1 MAFSS
6 LGVSG
11 LLLASLSRAGLSE
24 PTPIQQQVLPAVLDG
39 QDVLALAP
47 TGSGKTLT
55 YVLPV
60 LQQLVGAGQRGSRTV
75 SHLVLVP
82 TRELAE
88 QVASVFVEHGQVLPR
103 EPKVVVAIGGLSINT
118 QMMALRGGADV
129 LVATPGRLLDLLDH
143 NALLLDGVRTLVLDE
158 ADRLLD
164 MGFGEQVGQLLSL
177 LPRSRQSLLFS
188 ATFPDQAGAL
198 AAASLRNP
206 QRFEVGS
213 AATPAVIS
221 ERVIAVDDNRRNALL
236 QHLAEAEGWGQVLV
250 FVASQRSSENL
261 AEKLAKVG
269 LSAEALHGDLGQGRR
284 QRVLRAFAE
293 GQLQWLVATDVAA
306 RGIDIA
312 GLPRVVNFDLPRSTD
327 DYVHRI
333 GRVGRA
339 GVAGEAVSLV
349 SAASE
354 AHMRLIEKRQGR
366 RLGRQVIA
374 GFEPVQ
380 AAVPVAGASADNGGI
395 KGKRP
400 SKKDRLRAAAAAA
413 AGKPEAG

>member
-236 QHLAEAEGWGQVLV
+236 LHLAEAEGWGQVLV

-293 GQLQWLVATDVAA
+293 GQLQWLVATDVSLWSAFRRTGA
-306 RGIDIA
+306 TDI
-312 GLPRVVNFDLPRSTD
+312 T
-327 DYVHRI
+327 
-333 GRVGRA
+333 
-339 GVAGEAVSLV
+339 
-349 SAASE
+349 
-354 AHMRLIEKRQGR
+354 M
-366 RLGRQVIA
+366 
-374 GFEPVQ
+374 
-380 AAVPVAGASADNGGI
+380 
-395 KGKRP
+395 
-400 SKKDRLRAAAAAA
+400 
-413 AGKPEAG
+413 

>member
-164 MGFGEQVGQLLSL
+164 LGFGEQVGQLLSL

-400 SKKDRLRAAAAAA
+400 SKKDKLRAAAAAA

>member
-400 SKKDRLRAAAAAA
+400 SKKDKLRAAAAAA

>member
-374 GFEPVQ
+374 GFEPVE
-380 AAVPVAGASADNGGI
+380 AAAPVAGASVDNGGI

-400 SKKDRLRAAAAAA
+400 SKKDKLRAAAAA

>member
-11 LLLASLSRAGLSE
+11 LLVASLSRAGLAE
-24 PTPIQQQVLPAVLDG
+24 PTAIQQQALPAVLDG

-88 QVASVFVEHGQVLPR
+88 QVAAVFVGHGQVLPR
-103 EPKVVVAIGGLSINT
+103 EPKVVVAIGGMSINP

-129 LVATPGRLLDLLDH
+129 LVATPGRLLDH

-164 MGFGEQVGQLLSL
+164 LGFGEEMGKILSL
-177 LPRSRQSLLFS
+177 LPRTRQTLLFS
-188 ATFPDQAGAL
+188 ATFSDQAGAL
-198 AAASLRNP
+198 AAASLRSP
-206 QRFEVGS
+206 QRFQVQAGVASE
-213 AATPAVIS
+213 AVID
-221 ERVIAVDDNRRNALL
+221 ERVITVDEGRRNALL
-236 QHLAEAEGWGQVLV
+236 QHLATAEQWGQVLV

-261 AEKLAKVG
+261 AEKLARAG
-269 LSAEALHGDLGQGRR
+269 WSAEALHGDLGQGRR

-312 GLPRVVNFDLPRSTD
+312 ALPRVVNYDLPRSTD

-339 GVAGEAVSLV
+339 GVAGQALSLV
-349 SAASE
+349 SPASE

-366 RLGRQVIA
+366 RLGRETVP
-374 GFEPVQ
+374 GFEP
-380 AAVPVAGASADNGGI
+380 AEVATALPATDGNGGI
-395 KGKRP
+395 KGRRP
-400 SKKDRLRAAAAAA
+400 SKKDKLRAAAAAA
-413 AGKPEAG
+413 GPGPTHGQ

>member
-349 SAASE
+349 STASE

-380 AAVPVAGASADNGGI
+380 AAVSVAGASVDNGGI

-400 SKKDRLRAAAAAA
+400 SKKDKLRAAAAAA

>member
-380 AAVPVAGASADNGGI
+380 AAVPVAGASVDNGGI

-400 SKKDRLRAAAAAA
+400 SKKDKLRAAAAAA

>member
-1 MAFSS
+1 MSFSS

-11 LLLASLSRAGLSE
+11 LLVASLSRAGLTE
-24 PTPIQQQVLPAVLDG
+24 PTPIQQQALPAVLDG

-55 YVLPV
+55 FVLPV

-88 QVASVFVEHGQVLPR
+88 QVAAVFVEHGHVLPR
-103 EPKVVVAIGGLSINT
+103 EPKVVVAIGGVSINP

-164 MGFGEQVGQLLSL
+164 LGFGEQMGQLLSL
-177 LPRSRQSLLFS
+177 LPRSRQTVLFS
-188 ATFPDQAGAL
+188 ATFSDEASAL
-198 AAASLRNP
+198 AAATLRSP
-206 QRFEVGS
+206 QRFQVTGDVVE
-213 AATPAVIS
+213 TTIT
-221 ERVIAVDDNRRNALL
+221 ERAIAVDENRRNALL
-236 QHLAEAEGWGQVLV
+236 QHLAEAESWGQVLV
-250 FVASQRSSENL
+250 FVASQRASENL
-261 AEKLAKVG
+261 SEKLRKVG
-269 LSAEALHGDLGQGRR
+269 FDAQALHGDMGQGRR
-284 QRVLRAFAE
+284 MRVLREFAD
-293 GQLQWLVATDVAA
+293 GRLQWLVATDVAA

-339 GVAGEAVSLV
+339 GVEGEAISLV
-349 SAASE
+349 SPASE
-354 AHMRLIEKRQGR
+354 SHMRLIEKRQGR
-366 RLGRQVIA
+366 RLGREVVA
-374 GFEPVQ
+374 GFEPVAVTPQ
-380 AAVPVAGASADNGGI
+380 APVADDNGGI

-400 SKKDRLRAAAAAA
+400 SKKDKLRAAAAAA
-413 AGKPEAG
+413 GKTDDAR

>member
-374 GFEPVQ
+374 GFEPVE
-380 AAVPVAGASADNGGI
+380 AAVPVAGASVDNGGI

-400 SKKDRLRAAAAAA
+400 SKKDKLRAAAAA